1 MGRPAGPLRHPPAHR
16 SSSRTVTTAATGVA
30 VVGAV
35 VVAVVGGGV
44 GRQRCGSRLRKGA
57 RLTGNTAGNW
67 VRWAQLASLLEG
79 GGGGYIMRKASL
91 GRSSYTP
98 QSRRSAI
105 QGEEI

>member
-16 SSSRTVTTAATGVA
+16 SSSRTATTAATGVA
-30 VVGAV
+30 VVVATGVAV
-35 VVAVVGGGV
+35 VVAVVVAVIGGGV

-79 GGGGYIMRKASL
+79 GGGATS
-91 GRSSYTP
+91 
-98 QSRRSAI
+98 
-105 QGEEI
+105 